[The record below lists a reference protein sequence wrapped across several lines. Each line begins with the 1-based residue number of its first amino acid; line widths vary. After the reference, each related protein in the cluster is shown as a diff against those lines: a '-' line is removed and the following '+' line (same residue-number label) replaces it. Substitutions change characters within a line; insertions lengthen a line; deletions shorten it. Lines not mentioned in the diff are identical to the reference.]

1 MVLGWQGCFVW
12 TDDALGR
19 GKGGYSGGSSDNGKD
34 NGAGSRQHETDG
46 AVMTTSVD
54 VLFLG

>member
-1 MVLGWQGCFVW
+1 MW
-12 TDDALGR
+12 TDDALGG